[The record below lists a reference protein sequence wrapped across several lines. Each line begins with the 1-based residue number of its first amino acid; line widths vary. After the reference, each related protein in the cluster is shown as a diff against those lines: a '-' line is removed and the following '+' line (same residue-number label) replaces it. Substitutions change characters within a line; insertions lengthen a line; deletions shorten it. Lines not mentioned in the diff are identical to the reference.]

1 MSTTAQINVKTE
13 RALTR
18 RGLNR
23 LALLVTL
30 GAALAAFALTLSGH
44 AKADTGSGPVMRCTV
59 TNVDG
64 HVYLNDCDLYTDA
77 DTDGR

>member
-1 MSTTAQINVKTE
+1 MSTTPQINVTTQ
-13 RALTR
+13 RSLTR

-30 GAALAAFALTLSGH
+30 GAALAALSLTLSGH

-77 DTDGR
+77 DGWN